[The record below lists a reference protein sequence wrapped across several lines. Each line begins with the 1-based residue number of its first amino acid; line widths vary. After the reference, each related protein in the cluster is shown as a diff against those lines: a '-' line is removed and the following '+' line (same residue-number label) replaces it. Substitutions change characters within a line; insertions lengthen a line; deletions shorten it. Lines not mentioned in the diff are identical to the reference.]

1 MSIHKNAVKVIAIIC
16 FIFFTIELFSQEQ
29 EKIIIV
35 KKPLGTVFQLN
46 GKNLKVNEIA
56 DITSSNSVSQ
66 KEMKIA
72 KRNYRAM
79 SFFSMV
85 GGTLIGFPIGTQIG
99 GGEPKWELAAV
110 GAGLVIIGIPFQIG
124 YSKHTKKAI
133 NEFYSNN
140 YIPLRQNQLQF
151 ALKYNSIYFNYNF

>member
-1 MSIHKNAVKVIAIIC
+1 MSIHKNTVKVVTVI
-16 FIFFTIELFSQEQ
+16 FLIFFSIQLFSQEQ
-29 EKIIIV
+29 EKIEIV

-46 GKNLKVNEIA
+46 GKNLKISEIA
-56 DITSSNSVSQ
+56 EITSSNPVSQ

-72 KRNYRAM
+72 KRNYHAG

-85 GGTLIGFPIGTQIG
+85 GGALIGFPIGTMIG
-99 GGEPKWELAAV
+99 GGEPQWELAAV
-110 GAGLVIIGIPFQIG
+110 GVGFVIIGIPFQIG

-140 YIPLRQNQLQF
+140 YVPLRQNKLQF
-151 ALKYNSIYFNYNF
+151 ALGSNSIYFRYNF

>member
-1 MSIHKNAVKVIAIIC
+1 MSIHKNTVKVVTVI
-16 FIFFTIELFSQEQ
+16 FLIFFSIQLFSQEQ
-29 EKIIIV
+29 EKIEIV

-46 GKNLKVNEIA
+46 GKNLKVSEIA
-56 DITSSNSVSQ
+56 EITSSNPVSQ

-72 KRNYRAM
+72 KRNYHAG

-85 GGTLIGFPIGTQIG
+85 GGALIGFPIGTMIG
-99 GGEPKWELAAV
+99 GGEPQWELAAV
-110 GAGLVIIGIPFQIG
+110 GAGFVLIGIPFQIG

-140 YIPLRQNQLQF
+140 YVPLRQNQLQF
-151 ALKYNSIYFNYNF
+151 ALGINSIYFNYNF